1 MENGSL
7 FHGFSTAVSHRI
19 DQLSMRVIQLIKIF
33 DQTDIKQHDPV
44 DDEEDQNVW
53 EA

>member
-19 DQLSMRVIQLIKIF
+19 DERSMRVIQLIIIF
-33 DQTDIKQHDPV
+33 GQIDIKQQDPA
-44 DDEEDQNVW
+44 DNEELSFV
-53 EA
+53 